1 MNTTKKS
8 FFDNK
13 TYLILGLILPALF
26 LYFKSLKFDFTPM
39 DEQWMILKNA
49 PFLQNWSSIKDA
61 FTKPVAEVYYRP
73 LFMISLI
80 GDYHLGKLSPG
91 IYHFTNL
98 FFHLSCVLLLYKFL
112 ILSQVQKKLAFIFA
126 LLFSIHPIML
136 HAVAWVPGRNDLM
149 LCFFSL
155 LSLIYLHKFISE
167 KNSTFLLLHFMFF
180 ICALFTK
187 ESAIALPLI
196 FIATYF
202 TYANHNVKKLIVLI
216 GVWFLICILWF
227 SVRNS
232 IVNYMLPIETDFLAS
247 LKNFILAFVIFIG
260 KAIIPIKQSVLPTL
274 KNSTV
279 VVGLISICIVVF
291 ATYKLGVTNKKTALL
306 GLVIFFTMLF
316 ISVWFGATKSSGE
329 HYEQR
334 LYTSMIGV
342 FLFLSTL
349 KFNLNSKNFNYTIGI
364 IICFFAIKTFTRL
377 DIYKDQ
383 ISFANAGIKE
393 APDYYLF
400 YITKGEDLY
409 VQKDFNG
416 ALTLF
421 NKAIELRPD
430 KGDIYSNRGSAY
442 YSMRMYKEAIID
454 FTNAINKSPFKMEY
468 HLNRCMAY
476 NKTNDVEYAMK
487 DLEILKK
494 CCSSRIPQK
503 LQNEVDQ
510 KFKLLNK
517 TSIVK

>member
-1 MNTTKKS
+1 
-8 FFDNK
+8 
-13 TYLILGLILPALF
+13 
-26 LYFKSLKFDFTPM
+26 M

-49 PFLQNWSSIKDA
+49 PFLQNWSSIKNA

-112 ILSQVQKKLAFIFA
+112 ILSRVQKKLAFIFA
-126 LLFSIHPIML
+126 LLFSLHPIML

-149 LCFFSL
+149 LCFFTL
-155 LSLIYLHKFISE
+155 LSLIYLQKFILE
-167 KNSTFLLLHFMFF
+167 KKSTSLLLHFLFF

-196 FIATYF
+196 FIATYY
-202 TYANHNVKKLIVLI
+202 TYADLKLKKLIVLFGAWLI
-216 GVWFLICILWF
+216 ICLIWFTI
-227 SVRNS
+227 RNS
-232 IVNYMLPIETDFLAS
+232 IIHYMLPIETNFFAS
-247 LKNFILAFVIFIG
+247 VKNFILAFILFIG

-291 ATYKLGVTNKKTALL
+291 ATYKLSVTNKKTALL

-349 KFNLNSKNFNYTIGI
+349 KFDVDSKNFNYCIGI
-364 IICFFAIKTFTRL
+364 IICFFAIKTYTRM

-383 ISFANAGIKE
+383 ISFAEAGIKE

-400 YITKGEDLY
+400 YVTKGQDRY
-409 VQKDFNG
+409 MQKDFNS

-421 NKAIELRPD
+421 NTAIELRPD
-430 KGDIYSNRGSAY
+430 KGDVYNNRGSAY
-442 YSMRMYKEAIID
+442 YAKRMYKEAIID

-468 HLNRCMAY
+468 HINRCMAY
-476 NKTNDVEYAMK
+476 NKTNEIENTMK

-494 CCSSRIPQK
+494 CCSAQIPQK
-503 LQNEVDQ
+503 LQMELAQ
-510 KFKLLNK
+510 KKEALNNPPAAK
-517 TSIVK
+517 